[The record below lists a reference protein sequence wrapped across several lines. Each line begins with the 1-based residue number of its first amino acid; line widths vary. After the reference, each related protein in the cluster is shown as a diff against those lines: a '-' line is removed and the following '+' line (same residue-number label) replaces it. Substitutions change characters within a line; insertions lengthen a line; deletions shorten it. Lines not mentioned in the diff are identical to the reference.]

1 MDGAKRILWMAG
13 VLAALLCGCRT
24 DYTRSDQEQLRTLYY
39 SNRLADAAAFSM
51 KMSDA
56 EDGETSR
63 NALLWHLEAGS
74 VNLDAGNFDDAL
86 TALERAEKLLWL
98 FDRQGHIRC
107 HEPGALTY
115 RGYRSDRM
123 ILGMLKFFAYFSK
136 GELEDALVEVRR
148 VRSGQYQY
156 LLRESDPHL
165 REYDRENY
173 GKKVPP
179 YRIGQ
184 LMRDN
189 LNRGTFEAAGMQKE
203 FGEYRDRLRPQLAAL
218 FNPLACYLSAVG

>member
-1 MDGAKRILWMAG
+1 MRL
-13 VLAALLCGCRT
+13 RT

-107 HEPGALTY
+107 HEPGAADLPGLPQRPHDT
-115 RGYRSDRM
+115 RDVEVLRLFQQG
-123 ILGMLKFFAYFSK
+123 GA
-136 GELEDALVEVRR
+136 GGCLVEVRR
-148 VRSGQYQY
+148 IRSGQYQY
-156 LLRESDPHL
+156 LLRESDPRL
-165 REYDRENY
+165 REYDRETTA
-173 GKKVPP
+173 KKC
-179 YRIGQ
+179 
-184 LMRDN
+184 
-189 LNRGTFEAAGMQKE
+189 
-203 FGEYRDRLRPQLAAL
+203 RPTG
-218 FNPLACYLSAVG
+218 SGS

>member
-13 VLAALLCGCRT
+13 VLAALLCGCRA
-24 DYTRSDQEQLRTLYY
+24 DYTRSDQEHLRTLYY

-74 VNLDAGNFDDAL
+74 VNLDAGNFDEAL

-136 GELEDALVEVRR
+136 GELEDALVI
-148 VRSGQYQY
+148 
-156 LLRESDPHL
+156 P
-165 REYDRENY
+165 
-173 GKKVPP
+173 
-179 YRIGQ
+179 
-184 LMRDN
+184 
-189 LNRGTFEAAGMQKE
+189 
-203 FGEYRDRLRPQLAAL
+203 
-218 FNPLACYLSAVG
+218 